1 MNENENIQ
9 NIFEITSVQL
19 SPLQIVINLTVC
31 IICAMILNFVYKTF
45 SKTATNKLLF
55 VRVFPIYS
63 IALFLII
70 TVIQSSIALSLGL
83 VGALSIIR
91 FRTAIK
97 EPEQLIYLLM
107 CTGIGIG
114 AAANQLEAVL
124 IGTAIFSFLSF
135 WMNRKYNNFTSSSE
149 LHNGQILILE
159 TNKYISIDDL
169 LTKLEEVK
177 DSSPH
182 LMSYDKTNNLNIYSI
197 SISGKESIL
206 IDYLKKNFPNANVS
220 FAKQK

>member
-1 MNENENIQ
+1 
-9 NIFEITSVQL
+9 
-19 SPLQIVINLTVC
+19 
-31 IICAMILNFVYKTF
+31 MILNFVYKTY

-55 VRVFPIYS
+55 VRVFPVYS

-135 WMNRKYNNFTSSSE
+135 WMNRKYNNFNDSIE

-159 TNKYISIDDL
+159 TKKYILTDDILKILGKVENSNLVYCL
-169 LTKLEEVK
+169 LIRQKILTYIQFHYLVK
-177 DSSPH
+177 K
-182 LMSYDKTNNLNIYSI
+182 YYN
-197 SISGKESIL
+197 
-206 IDYLKKNFPNANVS
+206 
-220 FAKQK
+220 

>member
-1 MNENENIQ
+1 MNENIQ

-19 SPLQIVINLTVC
+19 SPIQIIINLTVC
-31 IICAMILNFVYKTF
+31 IICALILNFVYKTF

-55 VRVFPIYS
+55 VKIFPIYA
-63 IALFLII
+63 IAIFLII

-124 IGTAIFSFLSF
+124 IGTAIFSILSF
-135 WMNRKYNNFTSSSE
+135 WMNKKYNNDYESTE
-149 LHNGQILILE
+149 LYNGQILNLE
-159 TNKYISIDDL
+159 TNEYIS
-169 LTKLEEVK
+169 V
-177 DSSPH
+177 
-182 LMSYDKTNNLNIYSI
+182 DKILKKIELIKHSNPNLISFDTVGELNIYSI
-197 SISGKESIL
+197 SVSGRESEL
-206 IDYLKKNFPNANVS
+206 IDFLKENFPEANIS

>member
-1 MNENENIQ
+1 MNENIQ
-9 NIFEITSVQL
+9 NIFEITSIQL
-19 SPLQIVINLTVC
+19 SPLQIIINMSICVICSLL
-31 IICAMILNFVYKTF
+31 LNYVYKRF
-45 SKTATNKLLF
+45 SRTATNKLLF
-55 VRVFPIYS
+55 IKVFPIYS
-63 IALFLII
+63 IAIFLII

-135 WMNRKYNNFTSSSE
+135 IMNKKYNDDDSAS
-149 LHNGQILILE
+149 LHHGQLLILE
-159 TNKYISIDDL
+159 LNEFVSINEII
-169 LTKLEEVK
+169 KKIEPIK
-177 DSSPH
+177 DSNPNIISFD
-182 LMSYDKTNNLNIYSI
+182 STENFNIYTI
-197 SISGKESIL
+197 SISGNEKNI
-206 IDYLKKNFPNANVS
+206 IDHVYRAFPKANIS
-220 FAKQK
+220 FANKK

>member
-1 MNENENIQ
+1 MNENIQ

-55 VRVFPIYS
+55 IKIFPIYS

-124 IGTAIFSFLSF
+124 IGTAIFSVLSF
-135 WMNRKYNNFTSSSE
+135 WMNRKYNNDSSSSE

-159 TNKYISIDDL
+159 TKKYISVDELIK
-169 LTKLEEVK
+169 KLEQVK
-177 DSSPH
+177 DSNPN
-182 LMSYDKTNNLNIYSI
+182 LMSFDKTNDLNIYSI

-206 IDYLKKNFPNANVS
+206 IDYLKTNFPNANVS

>member
-1 MNENENIQ
+1 MNENIQ

-19 SPLQIVINLTVC
+19 SPIQIIINLSVC
-31 IICAMILNFVYKTF
+31 IICALILNFVYKKF

-55 VRVFPIYS
+55 VKVFPIYA
-63 IALFLII
+63 IAIFLII

-124 IGTAIFSFLSF
+124 IGTAIFSILSF
-135 WMNRKYNNFTSSSE
+135 WMNKKYNNDNKSIE
-149 LHNGQILILE
+149 LHSGQILNLE
-159 TNKYISIDDL
+159 TNKYISVDEIL
-169 LTKLEEVK
+169 KKIELIK
-177 DSSPH
+177 DSNPNLISF
-182 LMSYDKTNNLNIYSI
+182 DTVGELNIYSI
-197 SISGKESIL
+197 SVSGRESEL
-206 IDYLKKNFPNANVS
+206 IDFLKENFPEANIS

>member
-1 MNENENIQ
+1 MNENIQ

-19 SPLQIVINLTVC
+19 SPFQIMINLIVC
-31 IICAMILNFVYKTF
+31 LICTFILNFIYKSY

-55 VRVFPIYS
+55 VKIFPIYT
-63 IALFLII
+63 IAIFLII

-107 CTGIGIG
+107 CTGVGIG

-124 IGTAIFSFLSF
+124 IGTVIFGILSF
-135 WMNRKYNNFTSSSE
+135 FTNKKYNEQDND
-149 LHNGQILILE
+149 LHSGQLFIIE
-159 TNKYISIDDL
+159 SKKYISPEEL
-169 LTKLEEVK
+169 LTKLK
-177 DSSPH
+177 KIDNSNPNLISFDT
-182 LMSYDKTNNLNIYSI
+182 SNNLNIYTI
-197 SISGKESIL
+197 SIYGNGSL
-206 IDYLKKNFPNANVS
+206 IIDFFKNHFPETNIS
-220 FAKQK
+220 FVRSK

>member
-1 MNENENIQ
+1 MNENIQ

-19 SPLQIVINLTVC
+19 SPIQIIINLTVC
-31 IICAMILNFVYKTF
+31 IICALILNFVYKTF
-45 SKTATNKLLF
+45 SNTATNKF
-55 VRVFPIYS
+55 VKIFPIYA
-63 IALFLII
+63 IAIFLII

-124 IGTAIFSFLSF
+124 IGTAIFSILSF
-135 WMNRKYNNFTSSSE
+135 WMNKKYNNDYESTE
-149 LHNGQILILE
+149 LYNGQILNLE
-159 TNKYISIDDL
+159 TNEYIS
-169 LTKLEEVK
+169 V
-177 DSSPH
+177 
-182 LMSYDKTNNLNIYSI
+182 DKI
-197 SISGKESIL
+197 
-206 IDYLKKNFPNANVS
+206 
-220 FAKQK
+220 

>member
-1 MNENENIQ
+1 MNENIQ

-19 SPLQIVINLTVC
+19 SPVQIVINLTVC
-31 IICAMILNFVYKTF
+31 IICAMILNFVYKNF

-55 VRVFPIYS
+55 IKVFPIYS

-124 IGTAIFSFLSF
+124 IGTAIFSVLSF
-135 WMNRKYNNFTSSSE
+135 WMNRKYNKDSSSSE

-159 TNKYISIDDL
+159 TKKYISIDEL
-169 LTKLEEVK
+169 IKKLEKVK
-177 DSSPH
+177 NSNPNLISF
-182 LMSYDKTNNLNIYSI
+182 DKTNDLNIYSI
-197 SISGKESIL
+197 SISGKESSL
-206 IDYLKKNFPNANVS
+206 IDYLKTNFPNANVS

>member
-1 MNENENIQ
+1 MNENTQ
-9 NIFEITSVQL
+9 NIFEITSTQL
-19 SPLQIVINLTVC
+19 TPIQIIINLAVC
-31 IICAMILNFVYKTF
+31 IICTLILNFVYKIF

-55 VRVFPIYS
+55 IKVFPIYS
-63 IALFLII
+63 IAIFLII

-124 IGTAIFSFLSF
+124 IGTALFSFLSF
-135 WMNRKYNNFTSSSE
+135 LMNRKYNNDNKSVE
-149 LHNGQILILE
+149 LHNGQILIIE
-159 TNKYISIDDL
+159 TKKYIPVDKL
-169 LTKLEEVK
+169 LKKLK
-177 DSSPH
+177 LISGSNPNLLSFDS
-182 LMSYDKTNNLNIYSI
+182 TFELNIYSI
-197 SISGKESIL
+197 SISGEESVL
-206 IDYLKKNFPNANVS
+206 IDFLKTNFPNTNIS

>member
-1 MNENENIQ
+1 MNENIQ
-9 NIFEITSVQL
+9 NIFEITSIQL
-19 SPLQIVINLTVC
+19 SPLQIVINMIIC
-31 IICAMILNFVYKTF
+31 IICSLLLNYVYRKF

-55 VRVFPIYS
+55 IKVFPIYS
-63 IALFLII
+63 IAIFLII

-107 CTGIGIG
+107 CTRIGIG

-135 WMNRKYNNFTSSSE
+135 IMNRKYNNDDSAS
-149 LHNGQILILE
+149 LHHGQLLILE
-159 TNKYISIDDL
+159 LNEFMPINEIIKKIESIEESNPNLISF
-169 LTKLEEVK
+169 
-177 DSSPH
+177 DSTDNSS
-182 LMSYDKTNNLNIYSI
+182 LYTI
-197 SISGKESIL
+197 SISGDEKNV
-206 IDYLKKNFPNANVS
+206 IDHVYKTFPKANIS
-220 FAKQK
+220 FATKK

>member
-1 MNENENIQ
+1 MNENIQ

-19 SPLQIVINLTVC
+19 SPLQIMINLIVC
-31 IICAMILNFVYKTF
+31 LICTFILNFIYKSY

-55 VRVFPIYS
+55 VKIFPIYT
-63 IALFLII
+63 IAIFLII

-124 IGTAIFSFLSF
+124 IGTVIFGILSF
-135 WMNRKYNNFTSSSE
+135 FTNKKYNDQDKD
-149 LHNGQILILE
+149 LHSGQLFIIE
-159 TNKYISIDDL
+159 SKDYISPDELISKLNKIDNSDPNL
-169 LTKLEEVK
+169 ISFDT
-177 DSSPH
+177 S
-182 LMSYDKTNNLNIYSI
+182 NNLNIYTI
-197 SISGKESIL
+197 SMSGKESLI
-206 IDYLKKNFPNANVS
+206 IDYFKKHYPETNIS
-220 FAKQK
+220 FARSK